1 MNTDDTRN
9 PETRWGSGVTV
20 LVFALFGFFGL
31 FWGVFAVLLADLS
44 GGLGL
49 SPGPLGVALFAG
61 AAASIVAMAALGWT
75 ADRLGRRVFI
85 LISSGV
91 FGLGIAGLALAGNY
105 AALLPVLMVL
115 YAASGLY
122 DVGINAAAV
131 DLERAAGRRL
141 MAFFHAAFSAGGVAG
156 ALSAG
161 ALLQAGASYRYVY
174 LAVLAPLGAILL
186 AVTVSRFPASEPP
199 AGETSDTI
207 GGRDLRRSVPL
218 LLVAAIATLGLLSE
232 GEMEHWSG
240 VYLRSSLE
248 LPALL
253 GASGVAVFFGA
264 MAVGRFGAAFVIA
277 RFGDR
282 RTLLGAGL
290 ATAGG
295 MTLSLA
301 TREPFVVVAG
311 FLVVGLA
318 LSAVVPIAFS
328 VAGDLTPGRAGA
340 AISFITTLSYGG
352 FLLGPVIV
360 GGLAELVGLR
370 LALGTIAVAGAL
382 IFTLSLRVNTQK
394 KQNFTDV

>member
-1 MNTDDTRN
+1 M
-9 PETRWGSGVTV
+9 TV

-44 GGLGL
+44 EALSL
-49 SPGPLGVALFAG
+49 SPGLLGVALLVG
-61 AAASIVAMAALGWT
+61 AASSIAAMAALGWT
-75 ADRLGRRVFI
+75 ADRLGRRLFI
-85 LISSGV
+85 LASAGV
-91 FGLGIAGLALAGNY
+91 FGLGVLGLAFAGSY
-105 AALLPVLMVL
+105 AALLLVLAVL

-141 MAFFHAAFSAGGVAG
+141 MSFFHAAFSAGGVAG

-161 ALLQAGASYRYVY
+161 VLLQSGVDFRYVY
-174 LAVLAPLGAILL
+174 LAVLAPLAALLL
-186 AVTVSRFPASEPP
+186 AVAVSRFPTLEKPP
-199 AGETSDTI
+199 EDAVSA
-207 GGRDLRRSVPL
+207 RDLYRNAPL

-240 VYLRSSLE
+240 VYLRGSLD
-248 LPALL
+248 LPALI

-264 MAVGRFGAAFVIA
+264 MAVGRFGAALAVT
-277 RFGDR
+277 RLGDR
-282 RTLLGAGL
+282 RTLAIAGL

-301 TREPFVVVAG
+301 TREPILVVAG
-311 FLVVGLA
+311 FLIVGLA
-318 LSAVVPIAFS
+318 LSSVVPIAFS
-328 VAGDLTPGRAGA
+328 IAGDLAPGRAGA
-340 AISFITTLSYGG
+340 AISIITTLSYGG
-352 FLLGPVIV
+352 FLMGPVIV
-360 GGLAELVGLR
+360 GGFAELVGLR

>member
-328 VAGDLTPGRAGA
+328 VAGDLAPGRAGA

>member
-1 MNTDDTRN
+1 MNTDGTRN

-20 LVFALFGFFGL
+20 LVFALFSFFGL
-31 FWGVFAVLLADLS
+31 LWGVFAVLLADLS
-44 GGLGL
+44 GGLSL

-85 LISSGV
+85 MISAGV
-91 FGLGIAGLALAGNY
+91 FGLGIAGLALAGSY

-131 DLERAAGRRL
+131 DLERTAGRRL

-161 ALLQAGASYRYVY
+161 ALLQAVVSYRYVY
-174 LAVLAPLGAILL
+174 LAVLAPLGAVLL
-186 AVTVSRFPASEPP
+186 AVAVSRFPTPERPP
-199 AGETSDTI
+199 EEAVAT

-328 VAGDLTPGRAGA
+328 VAGDLAPGRAGA

-370 LALGTIAVAGAL
+370 
-382 IFTLSLRVNTQK
+382 
-394 KQNFTDV
+394 